1 MLKQILAAF
10 FLLGGFLALPSAW
23 DKGADTS
30 SFLKNYLLTGT
41 ASVLIWVGNAWLDDF
56 LSRFFPWTKNPT
68 QRFAISVAATIVY
81 TLSALTVIFWLYQI
95 AYHNNFNF
103 FLAVKL
109 IRFKDVEGTLAVT
122 LLVSAVMHGRGFLNE
137 WKKTLVEAEILKK
150 EHLSAQYETLKNQVN
165 PHFLFNS
172 LNVLSEIVHT
182 DADLAEQFIKQLSKV
197 YRYVLETRD
206 REIVN
211 LDEELQNLNA
221 FIFLMKIR
229 FRDGFIFENQ
239 LTETKNV
246 HIAPLT
252 LQMLVENALKHNET
266 SKINPLTVTLKSE
279 LEFIEVRN
287 NLQKKSFV
295 LDSTGLGLENIRARY
310 KILSGKDIQVTEN
323 AHYFS
328 VKIPILKQ

>member
-1 MLKQILAAF
+1 MIKQILVAF
-10 FLLGGFLALPSAW
+10 FILGGLLALPSAW
-23 DKGADTS
+23 SVHATWM
-30 SFLKNYLLTGT
+30 SFLKTYILMGT
-41 ASVLIWVGNAWLDDF
+41 ASTLLWVGNEKIEDI
-56 LSRFFPWTKNPT
+56 LSRYFSWTQQSTK
-68 QRFAISVAATIVY
+68 RFIISIIATVGY
-81 TLSALTVIFWLYQI
+81 TFLALTVIVWLWQI
-95 AYHNNFNF
+95 IFESNFNF
-103 FLAVKL
+103 KSSLKNISFNT
-109 IRFKDVEGTLAVT
+109 FEGTLIIT
-122 LLVSAVMHGRGFLNE
+122 LLVSAIVHGRGFLNE
-137 WKKTLVEAEILKK
+137 WKKTLVEAEVLKK
-150 EHLSAQYETLKNQVN
+150 EQLSAQYETLKNQVN